1 MVGINKLTVSFIKG
15 TDYLKQV
22 KGLKHKEICDLIG
35 IKRWQYDQIR
45 IGRRI
50 PSQESIKILTSTYKE
65 LSRFFEEEEEEEE
78 EDNKDGLLQ
87 SLREVIAAKDEVIK
101 MKDEKIKDLES
112 MLEVVKGAHINA
124 LSKIYVSEEEL
135 DAEIEKRKKE
145 VEELRNN
152 NKG

>member
-1 MVGINKLTVSFIKG
+1 MVSINKLTVRFIKG
-15 TDYLKQV
+15 TDYLKEV

-45 IGRRI
+45 IGRRV
-50 PSQESIKILTSTYKE
+50 PSQESIKILISTYKE
-65 LSRFFEEEEEEEE
+65 LSRFFEEDDIEE
-78 EDNKDGLLQ
+78 EDDVSGIVK

-124 LSKIYVSEEEL
+124 LSEIYVSEEEL

-145 VEELRNN
+145 VQDLK
-152 NKG
+152 NKNKR

>member
-1 MVGINKLTVSFIKG
+1 MVSINKLTVRFIKG
-15 TDYLKQV
+15 TDYLKEV

-45 IGRRI
+45 IGRRV

-65 LSRFFEEEEEEEE
+65 LSRFFEEDDIEE
-78 EDNKDGLLQ
+78 EDDVSGIVK

-124 LSKIYVSEEEL
+124 LSEIYVSEEEL

-145 VEELRNN
+145 VQDLKKN